1 MKIYPVSLGCPKNRT
16 DTEKLLAL
24 LVKQGGEVVL
34 DPAEADL
41 LLVNTCAFL
50 QEAVEES
57 IDVILELAEEKRPGQ
72 RLVVCGCLVARY
84 GAELPAVL
92 PEVDLF
98 VGVEPYRQPGLFCA
112 PLSEKLVLSLKGP
125 ETPRRLLTESPFYAY
140 LKVADGCRHA
150 CSFCL
155 IPRLRGPLRSVPEG
169 LLEQE
174 AQGLLA
180 QGVRELIL
188 VAQDVSAY
196 GLDQG
201 QRRLPGLIKRLA
213 ALEGLSWLRLL
224 YLHPEGITDELLEAL
239 TQTPKVCPYFDI
251 PIQHASAR
259 ILKAMRRPADPEA
272 LYRLFTRLRK
282 LFPDAGLRTAVIVGF
297 PGETEKDFAAL
308 LDFIKAV
315 SFDHLGAFVFSP
327 EEGTLAAKMPQQVPE
342 EVKWARFHQLMALQK
357 EISRKRLLSRQGQ
370 EIEVLVEGIDDQ
382 GRAYGHAVFQ
392 APEID
397 GQVLL
402 TQGQPLPGEIVRVRV
417 KETTDYDLWAE
428 LAP

>member
-16 DTEKLLAL
+16 DTEKLLACL
-24 LVKQGGEVVL
+24 ASHGGEIVL
-34 DPAEADL
+34 DPAQAEV

-50 QEAVEES
+50 REAVEEAV
-57 IDVILELAEEKRPGQ
+57 DVILELAEEKRPGQ

-84 GAELPAVL
+84 GQELLEAL

-98 VGVEPYRQPGLFCA
+98 LGVEPYRA
-112 PLSEKLVLSLKGP
+112 PQLIFSPPAERLVLHLKGP
-125 ETPRRLLTESPFYAY
+125 EVPQRLLTESPFYAY

-155 IPRLRGPLRSVPEG
+155 IPRLRGPLRSIPED

-180 QGVRELIL
+180 QGIKELIL

-196 GLDQG
+196 GLDQE
-201 QRRLPGLIKRLA
+201 QRRLPRLLKRLGS
-213 ALEGLSWLRLL
+213 LEGLFWLRVL
-224 YLHPEGITDELLEAL
+224 YLHPEGVTEELLEAMASI
-239 TQTPKVCPYFDI
+239 PKVCPYFDI

-272 LYRLFTRLRK
+272 LYQLFVRLRK
-282 LFPDAGLRTAVIVGF
+282 LFPGAGLRTAVIVGF
-297 PGETEKDFAAL
+297 PGETDEDFAAL
-308 LDFIKAV
+308 LDFIQAV

-327 EEGTLAAKMPQQVPE
+327 EEGTLAAKLPQQVPD
-342 EVKWARFHQLMALQK
+342 EVKWARFHELMALQK
-357 EISRKRLLSRQGQ
+357 EISRKRLAARQGQ
-370 EIEVLVEGIDDQ
+370 EIEVLVEGVDEQ
-382 GRAYGHAVFQ
+382 GQAYGHATFQ

-397 GQVLL
+397 GQVLI
-402 TQGQPLPGEIVRVRV
+402 QGEPLPGEIVRVRV
-417 KETTDYDLWAE
+417 KGSGDYDLLAE
-428 LAP
+428 LVP